1 MSESAPGIGSGP
13 VIRRKQ
19 DGSLDYQ
26 SDELTVEEPLEIRVG
41 RKTLAT
47 TMRTPGHDEE
57 LAAGFLLSEGIVRT
71 PGQLANISR
80 PENSPNRENVIV
92 VELAAGVK
100 VKLSSTQ
107 RYGTISSSCGICGKN
122 SIAAIRQN
130 FPPIERAPEVRV
142 LTEVLVS
149 LPALLQKH
157 QGDFARTGGIH
168 AAGIFDLS
176 GDAKVV
182 REDIGRHN
190 AVDKAIGRAFLD
202 GMVPLERHVLLVSGR
217 ASFEIVQK
225 ALSAALPIV
234 ASVSAPSTLAVN
246 FAHECGQTLIGFL
259 RPPSFNIYSHIER
272 VIMDAPAV

>member
-71 PGQLANISR
+71 PSQLANISR
-80 PENSPNRENVIV
+80 PENSPNRENIIV

-122 SIAAIRQN
+122 ITSSSI
-130 FPPIERAPEVRV
+130 
-142 LTEVLVS
+142 
-149 LPALLQKH
+149 PATARSKAKL
-157 QGDFARTGGIH
+157 FASPTWVTRPRKPWRTSSPVWTT
-168 AAGIFDLS
+168 A
-176 GDAKVV
+176 
-182 REDIGRHN
+182 
-190 AVDKAIGRAFLD
+190 
-202 GMVPLERHVLLVSGR
+202 
-217 ASFEIVQK
+217 
-225 ALSAALPIV
+225 
-234 ASVSAPSTLAVN
+234 
-246 FAHECGQTLIGFL
+246 
-259 RPPSFNIYSHIER
+259 
-272 VIMDAPAV
+272 